1 MAFGFQYSRIAFYL
15 AFLIIC
21 TALLLVFSTYVL
33 QGGGAE
39 KVKEEKRQLD
49 LEDNYKFVWNKEDG
63 IANEERTDSDESDR
77 DPFFMKNNL

>member
-1 MAFGFQYSRIAFYL
+1 MAPNIAELLPILLSYF
-15 AFLIIC
+15 C
-21 TALLLVFSTYVL
+21 TALFLVYPTFVL

-63 IANEERTDSDESDR
+63 IVSEERTDSDESDR